1 MPARTL
7 LYGVGLG
14 PGAADL
20 MSVRAR
26 DVILS
31 ADRLVHFCKRG
42 RRGNARTTAD
52 AVIAPD
58 PAREIALTYPVTVE
72 AEVGDPAYD
81 GPIAAFYEEV
91 TEQLAREMQAGRV
104 LAVLCDGDPFFY
116 GSFMHLWR
124 RLSPRFPRRS
134 CRAFP
139 PWRADGRPRGA
150 PITWGDDVMTVL
162 PGTLPEAELTRR
174 LADTDAAVI
183 MKLGRHLPRCAARC
197 PPPGWRSARSMSSAP
212 PWPSRPS
219 AGSARRRM
227 TRRRIS
233 QWCWCLAKDGGCE
246 RLARHRRPRPRHAEW
261 ITPRRRPRS
270 RRRAISSAMAP
281 ISTGCRSTP
290 GGPSM
295 PPTPRRGRAGGAC
308 AATGGAGQARCG
320 RLGRGPRRVRH
331 GGGGVRGAGGGDRR
345 RGARSPSRSSPAS
358 PQCWPRRRGRARRWA
373 GISAQSRFRT
383 PQALG
388 GGDRPARG
396 GARRRFRDLPLQPDL
411 EGAALAARQGA
422 GTGGGA
428 SRGLDAGALRPRRR
442 AAGRGAARAD
452 PGGGDGAGRN
462 GPTWRRW

>member
-124 RLSPRFPRRS
+124 RLSPRFPTQVVPGIP
-134 CRAFP
+134 AMAGG
-139 PWRADGRPRGA
+139 WTAAGA

-183 MKLGRHLPRCAARC
+183 MKLGRHLP
-197 PPPGWRSARSMSSAP
+197 
-212 PWPSRPS
+212 
-219 AGSARRRM
+219 
-227 TRRRIS
+227 
-233 QWCWCLAKDGGCE
+233 KV
-246 RLARHRRPRPRHAEW
+246 
-261 ITPRRRPRS
+261 
-270 RRRAISSAMAP
+270 RRALS
-281 ISTGCRSTP
+281 
-290 GGPSM
+290 
-295 PPTPRRGRAGGAC
+295 
-308 AATGGAGQARCG
+308 ATGLAERAVYVERATMAEQAVCRLSEKADDEAPYFAMVLVPGEG
-320 RLGRGPRRVRH
+320 RRL
-331 GGGGVRGAGGGDRR
+331 
-345 RGARSPSRSSPAS
+345 
-358 PQCWPRRRGRARRWA
+358 
-373 GISAQSRFRT
+373 
-383 PQALG
+383 
-388 GGDRPARG
+388 
-396 GARRRFRDLPLQPDL
+396 
-411 EGAALAARQGA
+411 
-422 GTGGGA
+422 
-428 SRGLDAGALRPRRR
+428 
-442 AAGRGAARAD
+442 
-452 PGGGDGAGRN
+452 
-462 GPTWRRW
+462 